1 MTIPEMM
8 QMLERLG
15 SLGLLGLV
23 VWLGFKFL
31 DRHAATFAETL
42 KAIQEAIVET
52 SKEGAER
59 HQKLVEAIG
68 VAEKGSTDDVK
79 RDLEKLRT
87 ELSDGLKEL
96 RQYREIVKRLSPQPM
111 PAVRVDPRRDK

>member
-1 MTIPEMM
+1 M
-8 QMLERLG
+8 
-15 SLGLLGLV
+15 
-23 VWLGFKFL
+23 
-31 DRHAATFAETL
+31 
-42 KAIQEAIVET
+42 
-52 SKEGAER
+52 
-59 HQKLVEAIG
+59 
-68 VAEKGSTDDVK
+68 K